1 MAKPTVTIPAADLE
15 RLVFFDMS
23 AKPMIQRL
31 YAVAGLTIPDK
42 FAWAAEA
49 ERLVVALQTQGFN
62 AKFPFSQPNA
72 KEKF

>member
-1 MAKPTVTIPAADLE
+1 MAKPTATIPAADLE

-62 AKFPFSQPNA
+62 SRFPLAKTNSR
-72 KEKF
+72 EKL